1 MHGIERGSGGLSRNG
16 GRIVAGALLRVEKI
30 DVFYHDFHALWE
42 VSIDVEESLVVSIIG
57 ANGAGKSTLL
67 NTIAGVLRPST
78 GVIEF
83 RGKRMNGLMPYRTVS
98 EGISMV
104 PEGRRMFPRL
114 TVLENLE
121 VGCYIPKARKRKDEV
136 LRRIYQ
142 LFPILEERK
151 NQFSSTLSGGEQQML
166 AIGRALMC
174 EPKLILFDEISLGLA
189 PLVIKNIYQT
199 VRQINSEG
207 KITALLVEQDIQ
219 RSLKAAHKVY
229 IMQSGRIRLQG
240 IPKELSQEDI
250 RKAYFGL

>member
-1 MHGIERGSGGLSRNG
+1 M
-16 GRIVAGALLRVEKI
+16 AGVLLRVEKI
-30 DVFYHDFHALWE
+30 DVFYHDFHALWD
-42 VSIDVEESLVVSIIG
+42 VSIDVEEALVVSIIG

-67 NTIAGVLRPST
+67 NTIAGVLTPTT
-78 GVIEF
+78 GTIEF
-83 RGKRMNGLMPYRTVS
+83 GGKKINGLMPYQTVS

-121 VGCYIPKARKRKDEV
+121 VGCYLPKARKRKNEV
-136 LRRIYQ
+136 LQRIYR

-166 AIGRALMC
+166 AVGRALMC

-229 IMQSGRIRLQG
+229 IMQSGRIHLQG
-240 IPKELSQEDI
+240 FPKDLSQDDI

>member
-1 MHGIERGSGGLSRNG
+1 MHGIKRSPGGLSRSG
-16 GRIVAGALLRVEKI
+16 GRIVGGTLLRVEKI

-42 VSIDVEESLVVSIIG
+42 VSIDVEEALVVSIIG

-67 NTIAGVLRPST
+67 NTIAGVLKPSA

-83 RGKRMNGLMPYRTVS
+83 GGKRMNGLMPYQTVS

-121 VGCYIPKARKRKDEV
+121 VGCYLPKARKKKEEV

-142 LFPILEERK
+142 LFPILGERK

-240 IPKELSQEDI
+240 VPKELSQEEI

>member
-1 MHGIERGSGGLSRNG
+1 VVGT
-16 GRIVAGALLRVEKI
+16 LLRVEKI
-30 DVFYHDFHALWE
+30 DVFYHDFHALWD
-42 VSIDVEESLVVSIIG
+42 VSIEVEEGLVISIIG

-67 NTIAGVLRPST
+67 NTIAGVLRPSS

-83 RGKRMNGLMPYRTVS
+83 GGKKINGLMPYQTVE

-121 VGCYIPKARKRKDEV
+121 VGCYISKARKRKDEV
-136 LRRIYQ
+136 LQRIYG
-142 LFPILEERK
+142 LFPILGERK

-174 EPKLILFDEISLGLA
+174 EPRLILFDEISLGLA

-199 VRQINSEG
+199 VRQINLEG

-240 IPKELSQEDI
+240 LPKEMTQEDI
-250 RKAYFGL
+250 RRAYFGL

>member
-1 MHGIERGSGGLSRNG
+1 VTQS
-16 GRIVAGALLRVEKI
+16 LLRVQNI
-30 DVFYHDFHALWE
+30 DVFYHDFHALWD
-42 VSIDVEESLVVSIIG
+42 VSIDVEEALVVSIIG

-67 NTIAGVLRPST
+67 NTIAGVLRPSKGT
-78 GVIEF
+78 IEF
-83 RGKRMNGLMPYRTVS
+83 HGKKINGLMPYQAVT

-136 LRRIYQ
+136 LRRIYD

-151 NQFSSTLSGGEQQML
+151 NQYSSTLSGGEQQML
-166 AIGRALMC
+166 AIGRALMS

-189 PLVIKNIYQT
+189 PLVIKNIYHT
-199 VRQINSEG
+199 VKQINLEG
-207 KITALLVEQDIQ
+207 RITALLVEQDIQ

-229 IMQSGRIRLQG
+229 IMQSGKIRLGG
-240 IPKELSQEDI
+240 IPKEMSQEDI

>member
-1 MHGIERGSGGLSRNG
+1 MAGS
-16 GRIVAGALLRVEKI
+16 LLRVEKI
-30 DVFYHDFHALWE
+30 DVFYHDFHALWD
-42 VSIDVEESLVVSIIG
+42 VSLEVEEGFVVSIIG

-67 NTIAGVLRPST
+67 NTIAGVLRPSAGT
-78 GVIEF
+78 IEF
-83 RGKRMNGLMPYRTVS
+83 HGKRINGLMPYQAVT

-121 VGCYIPKARKRKDEV
+121 VGCYIRKARKRKDEV
-136 LRRIYQ
+136 LRRIYE

-229 IMQSGRIRLQG
+229 IVQSGRIRLQG
-240 IPKELSQEDI
+240 LPKELSQEDI

>member
-1 MHGIERGSGGLSRNG
+1 VSQT
-16 GRIVAGALLRVEKI
+16 LLRVQNI
-30 DVFYHDFHALWE
+30 DVFYHDFHALWD
-42 VSIDVEESLVVSIIG
+42 VSIEVEEALVVSIIG

-67 NTIAGVLRPST
+67 NTIAGVLRPSKGT
-78 GVIEF
+78 IEF
-83 RGKRMNGLMPYRTVS
+83 HGKKINGLMPYQAVT

-104 PEGRRMFPRL
+104 PEGRRMFPTL

-121 VGCYIPKARKRKDEV
+121 VGCYIRKARKRKDDV
-136 LRRIYQ
+136 LRRIYG
-142 LFPILEERK
+142 LFPILEQRK

-166 AIGRALMC
+166 AVGRALMS
-174 EPKLILFDEISLGLA
+174 EPKLILLDEISLGLA

-229 IMQSGRIRLQG
+229 IMQSGRIRLEG

>member
-1 MHGIERGSGGLSRNG
+1 MTQS
-16 GRIVAGALLRVEKI
+16 LLRVQNI
-30 DVFYHDFHALWE
+30 DVFYHDFHALWG
-42 VSIDVEESLVVSIIG
+42 VSIDVEEALVVSIIG

-67 NTIAGVLRPST
+67 NTIAGVLRPSKGT
-78 GVIEF
+78 IEF
-83 RGKRMNGLMPYRTVS
+83 HDKKINGLMPYQAVT

-121 VGCYIPKARKRKDEV
+121 VGCYTRKARKRKDEV
-136 LRRIYQ
+136 LRRIYD

-166 AIGRALMC
+166 AIGRALMS

-189 PLVIKNIYQT
+189 PLVIKNIYHT
-199 VRQINSEG
+199 VKQINLEG
-207 KITALLVEQDIQ
+207 RITALLVEQDIQ
-219 RSLKAAHKVY
+219 RSLKAAHRVY
-229 IMQSGRIRLQG
+229 IMQSGKIRLGG